1 MPDSCSAW
9 GCKNRRTI
17 QTKALGITFHK
28 FPKAKELRLQWDTA
42 VRREG
47 FFTKKYAVVC
57 SEHFRLEDFDSTGQ
71 TVRIRDGA
79 VPIAVS
85 FPTHLKR
92 PMTTRTTQTSK
103 RAAESLS
110 VKTEPLPDVPVTTRT
125 TRVSRRAEESRSVT
139 EPLPDVDH
147 TYALSASPEDL
158 KVRLSEALARVESL
172 ERQVRNL
179 KDRERR
185 AKAALHGL
193 LKHLRGTLPP
203 PRSVVKGGR
212 NVIRTKCRKK
222 AIR

>member
-17 QTKALGITFHK
+17 QTKALGITFHN
-28 FPKAKELRLQWDTA
+28 
-42 VRREG
+42 
-47 FFTKKYAVVC
+47 
-57 SEHFRLEDFDSTGQ
+57 EHFRLEDFDSTGQ

-110 VKTEPLPDVPVTTRT
+110 VKTEPLPDVPVTTRSIQTSKRAEESRSVTEPLPDVPVTTRT

>member
-110 VKTEPLPDVPVTTRT
+110 VKTEPLPDV
-125 TRVSRRAEESRSVT
+125 
-139 EPLPDVDH
+139 DH